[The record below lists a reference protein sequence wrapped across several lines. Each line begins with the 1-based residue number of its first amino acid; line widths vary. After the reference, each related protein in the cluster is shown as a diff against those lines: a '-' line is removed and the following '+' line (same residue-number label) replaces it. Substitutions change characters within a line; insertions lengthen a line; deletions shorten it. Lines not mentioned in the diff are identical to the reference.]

1 MQYGIGANG
10 GKALVGCG
18 AFLILSGLL
27 ILTPLGM
34 WLVRALGWLAI
45 FMGFFFVVMS
55 AFLWLSA
62 MRSRHF

>member
-1 MQYGIGANG
+1 
-10 GKALVGCG
+10 
-18 AFLILSGLL
+18 
-27 ILTPLGM
+27 M